1 MIKFIA
7 KLGMNR
13 HLVGLGLSSRNID
26 LLLTDKPIVI
36 DLQDEFGLP
45 PIQIMLFAGETE
57 ESMKA
62 TLNQFMGPETVIIDR
77 KKGVNG

>member
-1 MIKFIA
+1 MIKFIT
-7 KLGMNR
+7 KLGMGR
-13 HLVGLGLSSRNID
+13 HLVGLGLSRKNIG

-36 DLQDEFGLP
+36 DLQDEFGLS